1 MRWAR
6 FTVFILIAAILQAGL
21 VDMIAVTSAHI
32 KPDLL
37 LILLVFFAIYS
48 NTTEAVITSF
58 ALGFAGDL
66 ISSAMGTH
74 MISFCLFGTLLA
86 YVHRVLAVRTMPYQA
101 LAIFVM
107 GFLTSSL
114 ILFLT
119 FLKGQSCPYSVSA
132 ALFAVPLYSAIIGPF
147 LFLPCAWCMRIN
159 TNRFGRL

>member
-6 FTVFILIAAILQAGL
+6 FTVFIFIAAILQAGL
-21 VDMIAVTSAHI
+21 VDIIAITDAHI

-48 NTTEAVITSF
+48 NTTEAVIASF

-66 ISSAMGTH
+66 IGLAMGTY

-86 YVHRVLAVRTMPYQA
+86 YVHRILAIKTMPYQA

-107 GFLTSSL
+107 GFLTSGL
-114 ILFLT
+114 IHFLT
-119 FLKGQSCPYSVSA
+119 FLKGQPCTYSLSA
-132 ALFAVPLYSAIIGPF
+132 ALFAVPLYSAIVGPF

-159 TNRFGRL
+159 TNRFGRV

>member
-6 FTVFILIAAILQAGL
+6 FTIFILIAAILQAGL
-21 VDMIAVTSAHI
+21 VDMIAITAAHI

-74 MISFCLFGTLLA
+74 MISYCLFGTLLA
-86 YVHRVLAVRTMPYQA
+86 YLHRVLAVRTMPYQA
-101 LAIFVM
+101 LTIFVM

-114 ILFLT
+114 IHFLT
-119 FLKGQSCPYSVSA
+119 FLKGQSCPYSLSA
-132 ALFAVPLYSAIIGPF
+132 ALFVVPLYSAVIGPF

-159 TNRFGRL
+159 TDRFGRL